1 MSGCASVVRNAVK
14 ALPSVQSVDTSVEKQ
29 KVIVAVGDDLTLDQV
44 KLAIQKAGKQ
54 VKGGRVIEGEI
65 SVVPGELPVM
75 ST

>member
-44 KLAIQKAGKQ
+44 KLAIQRAGKQ